1 MSLLTVA
8 YKPAAPKPRG
18 EGRFASLMRKG
29 AALAM
34 AAALALPA
42 LPAPAAAQAG
52 KLPLIRDA
60 EVEQLIRDYL
70 APILKAGGLNQGSVE
85 VVLVN
90 NRNYNAFVADGT
102 RMFINTGVLVEADT
116 PNEVIGV
123 MAHETGHIVGGH
135 LARLRDAIA
144 RAQTIAV
151 IGGLLGIAGAV
162 AGAATGSGN
171 AAQGGFATAM
181 ASGAAAQRTLL
192 AYQRTEE
199 LSADRAGITLLEK
212 TGQSGRGMLKTFR
225 RFADQMLISS
235 RLADPYA
242 QSHPMPRER
251 ISQLETL
258 VEASKFAAAV
268 DSPALQLRHDM
279 MRAKLV
285 AFLDGATG
293 VARRW
298 GAADQSMP
306 ARYARAI
313 LAYRF
318 GNPVEAGRQIDAL
331 IQAQPNNPY
340 FHELRGQALL
350 ESGRAREALAPLR
363 RAVAL
368 APNQPLIR
376 AMLGQALVGTNDPAH
391 VDEAIRELTVGIA
404 REKLGAGA
412 AYRQLAIAYARK
424 GDTGMA
430 DLMIAQG
437 LFAEGAIPDAR
448 AMANRAQANL
458 KQGSPGWLRADDI
471 ISYKPPQL

>member
-1 MSLLTVA
+1 MVSFLTLP
-8 YKPAAPKPRG
+8 YKSPAPKPRG
-18 EGRFASLMRKG
+18 RVSPASR
-29 AALAM
+29 LA
-34 AAALALPA
+34 AAALAALLA
-42 LPAPAAAQAG
+42 LPAAPPPATAQQG
-52 KLPLIRDA
+52 GRLPLIRDA
-60 EVEQLIRDYL
+60 EIEQLVRDYA
-70 APILKAGGLNQGSVE
+70 APLLKAGGLNQGSVE
-85 VVLVN
+85 IVLVN
-90 NRNYNAFVADGT
+90 NRTYNAFVADGT
-102 RMFINTGVLVEADT
+102 RMFINTGVLVEAQT

-123 MAHETGHIVGGH
+123 LAHETGHIVGGH
-135 LARLRDAIA
+135 LARLRDAVA

-151 IGGLLGIAGAV
+151 IGALLGIAGAV
-162 AGAATGSGN
+162 AGAASGSSS

-181 ASGAAAQRTLL
+181 ASGSAAQRTLL

-199 LSADRAGITLLEK
+199 LSADRAGLTLLEK
-212 TGQSGRGMLKTFR
+212 TGQSGRGMLRTFR
-225 RFADQMLISS
+225 RFADQMLVSS

-242 QSHPMPRER
+242 QSHPMPRDR
-251 ISQLETL
+251 IAQLETL
-258 VEASKFAAAV
+258 VEQSKFAAAT

-331 IQAQPNNPY
+331 IAAEPGNPY

-368 APNQPLIR
+368 APGQPLIR
-376 AMLGQALVGTNDPAH
+376 VMLGQALVATNDKALL
-391 VDEAIRELTVGIA
+391 DEAIRELTVGIG
-404 REKLGAGA
+404 RERLGAGG
-412 AYRQLAIAYARK
+412 AYRQLAIAYGRK

-437 LFAEGAIPDAR
+437 LFAEGAVAEAR